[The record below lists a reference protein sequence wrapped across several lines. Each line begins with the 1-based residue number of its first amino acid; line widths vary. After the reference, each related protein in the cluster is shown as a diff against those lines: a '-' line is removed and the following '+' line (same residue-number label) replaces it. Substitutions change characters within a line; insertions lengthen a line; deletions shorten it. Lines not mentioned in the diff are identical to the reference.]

1 MKKNSELIA
10 LILTAFCGLLATSC
24 GGGGSSSGTSESS
37 TSESQSSEASSH
49 EETPTETAM
58 KNFYKKI
65 QNGNYTITSPR
76 SVISVYSRDVLMVKY
91 DPSIESAK
99 DEGVISANNETF
111 KLNIE
116 NQGQLFDY
124 LVFLDQGPAIDVIG
138 SLLPNYWFAGGN
150 VWDYW
155 EHTDGKSD
163 FEYFSNNAAVK
174 SAIAQY
180 YVLGELEAMT
190 VKDMH
195 LTFDSV
201 DVGSATITAVY
212 IENSGTP
219 KQKAVNITMDITFG
233 NVDYD
238 QRLVDWV
245 NDPNRQYPKNIGETG
260 NWGNDIDTLV
270 SSQLLQRDFRTYAP
284 IAPFVSYAVVCN
296 ANTYLVQDN
305 FVRIHDYHATEQ
317 NVAEYGEF
325 LENNEFY
332 KVTIDGQD
340 WYRKHMR
347 TKSDNHIYQVFDDI
361 NVSYDGNGLTLI
373 LKATYNRQIL
383 HGFEPFNA
391 LIEAQEFP
399 ELDSTVAL
407 TSSEFINSPF
417 EGQEDRIYFNNFDMA
432 ANATFTY
439 EDKTAFEA
447 YIGNYSQV
455 LEEAGFVR
463 GPDKDMVVYS
473 KSTQLK
479 CKKVIMAEI
488 DDNTS
493 TFYFTNENY
502 VNPDQAVG
510 DVNANFPALG
520 ISNDYLEYV
529 QDHAI
534 NWYLTKGVL
543 YDHYYY
549 FDYKLDSPDDVV
561 TTGNAYM
568 QALTDA
574 GFTLNKE
581 ESVSRRGSYDSPDK
595 KLKAVVDWRDGDQR
609 LLMWFGINA

>member
-479 CKKVIMAEI
+479 CKKVIMAE
-488 DDNTS
+488 N
-493 TFYFTNENY
+493 
-502 VNPDQAVG
+502 
-510 DVNANFPALG
+510 
-520 ISNDYLEYV
+520 
-529 QDHAI
+529 I
-534 NWYLTKGVL
+534 NIQLTQQ
-543 YDHYYY
+543 
-549 FDYKLDSPDDVV
+549 PC
-561 TTGNAYM
+561 
-568 QALTDA
+568 
-574 GFTLNKE
+574 
-581 ESVSRRGSYDSPDK
+581 
-595 KLKAVVDWRDGDQR
+595 
-609 LLMWFGINA
+609 I